1 MAATI
6 FDAGLAKYSQT
17 LDRLNATDRR
27 RLAASLSTLLD
38 AFEEVATP

>member
-1 MAATI
+1 MAAKI

-17 LDRLNATDRR
+17 LGRLNASERR

-38 AFEEVATP
+38 AFDEVARP